1 MNNKNKITKLILI
14 LTALLAF
21 FLDRISKMLIVN
33 NFSYEMEKTIIKNFF
48 SIIYVKNTGAA
59 WSLFEGKQTL
69 LIIISIIFLVFL
81 ISFII
86 KEKPDKIDNLTYGL
100 IIGGII
106 GNLYDR
112 ITLNYVIDFIAFN
125 ILGYE
130 FPVFNL
136 ADSFIVIGV
145 IILIINLIRSEKND
159 RGWRR

>member
-125 ILGYE
+125 IFGYE

>member
-125 ILGYE
+125 IFGYE

-159 RGWRR
+159 RG